1 MDINEMRSLI
11 TVIGLLCF
19 LSIVF
24 WAYSR
29 KRNEDFAEAANLPF
43 NEPEELA
50 EKARAELLRNW

>member
-29 KRNEDFAEAANLPF
+29 KRKQDFAEAANLPF
-43 NEPEELA
+43 NDPEELA